1 LAAVRTLFSNR
12 HRTVPFVGVSLGA
25 VLLGFGVVGCQQPPS
40 ADVMATVNGKQIL
53 AADVDRFYKE
63 SLGDSA
69 KSLSKEEVG
78 IQRLIFLGNL
88 IDDEILQ
95 QRAETLKLV
104 ASDDEVDAKITE
116 MKALLTQ
123 EDFNKQ
129 LKERNVTLEDV
140 RRDIRR
146 AISKNKLIN
155 KEIESKINIT
165 DSEIKDYYSQHK
177 SEFNLIE
184 PEYHLAQIVVS
195 NDAST
200 QVTNLQGNK
209 ANDDAE
215 ARKKIQ
221 MLHGRLDSGE
231 SFSSVAANFSED
243 PATSTNGGDLGF
255 MMESAFRTENA
266 AVFAAVG
273 KLKANQFTDPMPIVK
288 GEGSAKKIV
297 GYGIYELLEKRPA
310 GQGGLTDPRVQQR
323 IRLLLHNNHTQ
334 LLQKAYYEML
344 RDDAK
349 IHNYLAEQILKD
361 GAAR

>member
-1 LAAVRTLFSNR
+1 MPFARSVLSIRTFPAVYVGISIGAGLLALAII
-12 HRTVPFVGVSLGA
+12 
-25 VLLGFGVVGCQQPPS
+25 GCQQTPS

-53 AADVDRFYKE
+53 TADVDRFYKE

-69 KSLSKEEVG
+69 KTLSKEEVG
-78 IQRLIFLGNL
+78 IQRLIFLGKL

-95 QRAETLKLV
+95 QRAERLKLV
-104 ASDDEVDAKITE
+104 ASDEEVDAKITE
-116 MKALLTQ
+116 MKALSTQ
-123 EDFNKQ
+123 EEFNRQ

-165 DSEIKDYYSQHK
+165 DSEIKDYYAQHK
-177 SEFNLIE
+177 DDFNQIE

-195 NDAST
+195 NDSSA

-209 ANDDAE
+209 ANNDAE

-221 MLHGRLDSGE
+221 MLRGRLDNGE

-243 PATSTNGGDLGF
+243 PATSANGGDLGF
-255 MMESAFRTENA
+255 MLESSFRTHNA
-266 AVFAAVG
+266 VVFAAVS

-288 GEGSAKKIV
+288 GDGPGKKIV

-310 GQGGLTDPRVQQR
+310 GQGDLTDPRVQQR

-334 LLQKAYYEML
+334 LLQNAYYEML

-349 IHNYLAEQILKD
+349 VHNYLAEQILEQGSK
-361 GAAR
+361 